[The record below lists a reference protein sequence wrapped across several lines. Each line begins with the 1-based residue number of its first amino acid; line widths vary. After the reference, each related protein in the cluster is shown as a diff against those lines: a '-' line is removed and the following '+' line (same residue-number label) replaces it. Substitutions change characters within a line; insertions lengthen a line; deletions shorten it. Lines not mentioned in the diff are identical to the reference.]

1 MTEEGERMQTMR
13 LFILV
18 TGLAILAFA
27 GATASA
33 TTWHQTTVVD
43 PISGAECDVPTPASW
58 GSYIY
63 NWPTKYDGVF
73 WPHAV
78 FGWLWYCPTSGYVSF
93 GDDFADIT
101 DAEKAKISEFLTAIK
116 PTLSDEIDLVTRLW
130 LADRIYALRNKD
142 DAWRARYSRI
152 RAVLLEEIANESRRE
167 SIALMESGLG
177 QRDVGVETII
187 DQLVLARYKTC
198 IDYSNDGDQDL
209 TQARKAIEENA
220 AQIGKNAVEY
230 LHALSADIAQQMAQ
244 YKRAP

>member
-1 MTEEGERMQTMR
+1 TCQRR
-13 LFILV
+13 R
-18 TGLAILAFA
+18 A
-27 GATASA
+27 GAVTSITGRRSTTAF
-33 TTWHQTTVVD
+33 
-43 PISGAECDVPTPASW
+43 SGRMLCL
-58 GSYIY
+58 
-63 NWPTKYDGVF
+63 DG
-73 WPHAV
+73 
-78 FGWLWYCPTSGYVSF
+78 FGTAQQAAMSPF